1 MERHAFL
8 ADNACRSI
16 VEEKTCVFSAENACD
31 SIERHPFSIRGQN
44 LAENA
49 CRSTERDVSAEDARL
64 LKDDIHF
71 QMEMQ
76 AVLQNDMPFQLKWA
90 VSAEN

>member
-31 SIERHPFSIRGQN
+31 SIERHPFSIHGQN

-64 LKDDIHF
+64 LSVGRHSFSDGNASRSTERH
-71 QMEMQ
+71 
-76 AVLQNDMPFQLKWA
+76 A
-90 VSAEN
+90 VSAEMGSFS